1 VSSCRTSASS
11 SDVHGASSSRT
22 TSLDAAVDAAVAVA
36 AAAFLGAR
44 FVGEGFV
51 GAGLVVTACGVA
63 LVACFVARA
72 AALAGVAAPFPFAG
86 GRERLGD
93 AFCPAA
99 VTAFVPAS
107 RLVRGDGVLVA
118 AFFVAL
124 VVAVFVVDAL
134 CAGGAFLAVAL
145 FAGAFFAGAFFAGA
159 FFVTAALI
167 AGAFFVAAFFGAA
180 FFGAAFA
187 RVGAVAFFGAGTFFF
202 VEAAFAGAA
211 FLGAAVFVDRD
222 GAAFLATAFEAAA
235 FCCFFAGVDVAGD
248 FLAALE
254 LAPPLARFAAA
265 DTVFP
270 AARSRPRIPVP
281 ASAMAAPPSACTNVS
296 RPEPPQAGIRKQ
308 CREG

>member
-1 VSSCRTSASS
+1 
-11 SDVHGASSSRT
+11 
-22 TSLDAAVDAAVAVA
+22 
-36 AAAFLGAR
+36 
-44 FVGEGFV
+44 V
-51 GAGLVVTACGVA
+51 GAGLVETACGVA
-63 LVACFVARA
+63 LGACFVARV
-72 AALAGVAAPFPFAG
+72 AGVAAPFFFAG

-93 AFCPAA
+93 AFCPAP
-99 VTAFVPAS
+99 VTAFVLAS
-107 RLVRGDGVLVA
+107 RLVRGDGVVVA
-118 AFFVAL
+118 AFFVAAL
-124 VVAVFVVDAL
+124 LVAVFVADAL

-145 FAGAFFAGAFFAGA
+145 FAGSFFAGAFFAGAFFAGA
-159 FFVTAALI
+159 FFVTAALV
-167 AGAFFVAAFFGAA
+167 AGAFFVAAFFVAAFFGAA
-180 FFGAAFA
+180 FFGAAFFGA
-187 RVGAVAFFGAGTFFF
+187 AFVRVGAVAFFGAGAFF
-202 VEAAFAGAA
+202 VEAGFAGTA

-308 CREG
+308 CGEG

>member
-1 VSSCRTSASS
+1 M
-11 SDVHGASSSRT
+11 
-22 TSLDAAVDAAVAVA
+22 
-36 AAAFLGAR
+36 
-44 FVGEGFV
+44 
-51 GAGLVVTACGVA
+51 
-63 LVACFVARA
+63 ACFVARV
-72 AALAGVAAPFPFAG
+72 AALAGVAAPFVFAG

-99 VTAFVPAS
+99 VTAFVPTS

-118 AFFVAL
+118 AFFVAAL
-124 VVAVFVVDAL
+124 VVAVFVVDAF
-134 CAGGAFLAVAL
+134 CAAGALLAVAAL
-145 FAGAFFAGAFFAGA
+145 VAGTFFAGAFFAGVFFAGA
-159 FFVTAALI
+159 FFVTAALV

-180 FFGAAFA
+180 FFGAAFFGA
-187 RVGAVAFFGAGTFFF
+187 AFVRVGAVAFFGAGAFL
-202 VEAAFAGAA
+202 VAAAFAGAV
-211 FLGAAVFVDRD
+211 FLSAAVFVDRD
-222 GAAFLATAFEAAA
+222 GAAFLVTAFGAAA

-270 AARSRPRIPVP
+270 AVRSRPRIPVP

-308 CREG
+308 CGEG